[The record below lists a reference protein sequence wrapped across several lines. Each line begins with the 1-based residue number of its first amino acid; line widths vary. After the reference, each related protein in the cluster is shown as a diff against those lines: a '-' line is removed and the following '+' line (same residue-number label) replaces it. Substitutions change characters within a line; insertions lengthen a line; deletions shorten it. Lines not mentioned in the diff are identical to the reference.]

1 MRYNVLH
8 FFERKNID
16 ISNILYLTRQNPLT
30 KITFFDGKEIL
41 TAIPVKEIALY
52 LPAKEFVNITKGILL
67 RKSQIVNI
75 SDDGLYAMTD
85 GSVFQGRK
93 RNISQH
99 KQLRQAL
106 GLSKEQNEKTEKMI
120 PLELL
125 EKCSILN
132 DMPLA
137 FCVIE
142 LVFDANGR
150 GVDFVFRYC
159 NEEMAV
165 VEGIPVSE
173 MLNNSFYEVFENGD
187 KKWLVTY
194 ADVALNGTKVI
205 LHDYSPEI
213 GKDLTIYCFQP
224 HPGYCA
230 CILIPESVS
239 SFV

>member
-16 ISNILYLTRQNPLT
+16 ISNILYLTRQNPYT

-41 TAIPVKEIALY
+41 TAIPVKEIAAY
-52 LPAKEFVNITKGILL
+52 LPDEEFVNITKGILL

-75 SDDGLYAMTD
+75 SDDGLYTMTD

-93 RNISQH
+93 RNVSQH
-99 KQLRQAL
+99 KQLGQAL
-106 GLSKEQNEKTEKMI
+106 GLSKKQDEKAEKGI

-142 LVFDANGR
+142 LVFDENGR

-173 MLNNSFYEVFENGD
+173 MLNNSFYKVFENGD

-194 ADVALNGTKVI
+194 ADIALNGTKVI

-230 CILIPESVS
+230 CILIPV
-239 SFV
+239 

>member
-41 TAIPVKEIALY
+41 TAIPVKEIAIY
-52 LPAKEFVNITKGILL
+52 LPDKEFVNITKGVLL

-230 CILIPESVS
+230 CILIPG
-239 SFV
+239 

>member
-16 ISNILYLTRQNPLT
+16 ISNILYLTRQNPHT

-41 TAIPVKEIALY
+41 TAIPVKEIAIY
-52 LPAKEFVNITKGILL
+52 LPDEEFVNITKGVLL

-75 SDDGLYAMTD
+75 SDDGLYTMTD

-106 GLSKEQNEKTEKMI
+106 GLSKEQDEKAEKRI

-132 DMPLA
+132 NMPLA

-142 LVFDANGR
+142 LVFDADGR

-194 ADVALNGTKVI
+194 ADVALNGTKVV

-230 CILIPESVS
+230 CILIPG
-239 SFV
+239 

>member
-30 KITFFDGKEIL
+30 KITSFDGKEIL
-41 TAIPVKEIALY
+41 TAIPVKEIAIY
-52 LPAKEFVNITKGILL
+52 LPDEEFVNITKGVLL

-75 SDDGLYAMTD
+75 SDDGLYTMTD

-106 GLSKEQNEKTEKMI
+106 GLSKEQDKKTEKMI

-194 ADVALNGTKVI
+194 ADVALNGKKVI

-230 CILIPESVS
+230 CILIPG
-239 SFV
+239 

>member
-41 TAIPVKEIALY
+41 TAIPVKEIAIY
-52 LPAKEFVNITKGILL
+52 LPDEEFVNITKGILL

-75 SDDGLYAMTD
+75 SDDGLYTMTD

-213 GKDLTIYCFQP
+213 GKELTIYCFQP

-230 CILIPESVS
+230 CILIPG
-239 SFV
+239 

>member
-1 MRYNVLH
+1 MYGYCLNTLH
-8 FFERKNID
+8 
-16 ISNILYLTRQNPLT
+16 SY
-30 KITFFDGKEIL
+30 
-41 TAIPVKEIALY
+41 
-52 LPAKEFVNITKGILL
+52 EF
-67 RKSQIVNI
+67 
-75 SDDGLYAMTD
+75 D
-85 GSVFQGRK
+85 GSVGFV
-93 RNISQH
+93 
-99 KQLRQAL
+99 
-106 GLSKEQNEKTEKMI
+106 KMQKI
-120 PLELL
+120 MKAFRGDIELL

-173 MLNNSFYEVFENGD
+173 MLNNSFYEVFKNGD
-187 KKWLVTY
+187 KKWLITY
-194 ADVALNGTKVI
+194 ADVALNGTKVV

-213 GKDLTIYCFQP
+213 GKDLSIYCFQP

-230 CILIPESVS
+230 CILIPR
-239 SFV
+239 

>member
-41 TAIPVKEIALY
+41 TAIPVKEIAIY
-52 LPAKEFVNITKGILL
+52 LPDEEFVNITKGVLL

-75 SDDGLYAMTD
+75 SGDGLYTMTD

-106 GLSKEQNEKTEKMI
+106 GLSKEQDAKAEKMI
-120 PLELL
+120 PFELL

-230 CILIPESVS
+230 CILIPG
-239 SFV
+239 

>member
-41 TAIPVKEIALY
+41 TAIPVKEIAIY
-52 LPAKEFVNITKGILL
+52 LPDEEFVNITKGVLL

-75 SDDGLYAMTD
+75 SDDGLYTMTD

-106 GLSKEQNEKTEKMI
+106 GLSKEQDAKAEKMV

-194 ADVALNGTKVI
+194 ADVALNGKKVI

-230 CILIPESVS
+230 CILIPE
-239 SFV
+239 

>member
-16 ISNILYLTRQNPLT
+16 IANILYLTRQNPHT

-41 TAIPVKEIALY
+41 TAIPVKEIAIY
-52 LPAKEFVNITKGILL
+52 LPDEEFVNITKGVLL

-75 SDDGLYAMTD
+75 SGDGLYTMTD

-106 GLSKEQNEKTEKMI
+106 GLSKEQDAKAEKMI
-120 PLELL
+120 PFELL

-173 MLNNSFYEVFENGD
+173 MLNNSFYEVFKNGD

-194 ADVALNGTKVI
+194 ADVALNGTKVV

-213 GKDLTIYCFQP
+213 GKDLSIYCFQP
-224 HPGYCA
+224 RPGYCA
-230 CILIPESVS
+230 CILIPS
-239 SFV
+239 

>member
-41 TAIPVKEIALY
+41 TAIPVKEIAIY
-52 LPAKEFVNITKGILL
+52 LPDEEFVNITKGILL

-75 SDDGLYAMTD
+75 SDDGLYTMTD

-106 GLSKEQNEKTEKMI
+106 GLSKEQNEKAEKMI

-165 VEGIPVSE
+165 VEGIPISE

-213 GKDLTIYCFQP
+213 GKELTIYCFQP

-230 CILIPESVS
+230 CILIPG
-239 SFV
+239 

>member
-41 TAIPVKEIALY
+41 TAIPVKEIAIY
-52 LPAKEFVNITKGILL
+52 LPDKEFVNITKGILL

-75 SDDGLYAMTD
+75 SDDGLYTMTD

-106 GLSKEQNEKTEKMI
+106 GLSKEQDEKAEKMI

-173 MLNNSFYEVFENGD
+173 MLNHSFYEVFENGD

-230 CILIPESVS
+230 CILIPG
-239 SFV
+239 

>member
-1 MRYNVLH
+1 MANLKSSTEPRQPLRVLRYRQGVASEL
-8 FFERKNID
+8 
-16 ISNILYLTRQNPLT
+16 LTRCKYFEVYRMLINT
-30 KITFFDGKEIL
+30 E
-41 TAIPVKEIALY
+41 
-52 LPAKEFVNITKGILL
+52 
-67 RKSQIVNI
+67 R
-75 SDDGLYAMTD
+75 
-85 GSVFQGRK
+85 
-93 RNISQH
+93 
-99 KQLRQAL
+99 RQAL
-106 GLSKEQNEKTEKMI
+106 GLSKEQDAKAEKMI
-120 PLELL
+120 PFELL

-173 MLNNSFYEVFENGD
+173 MLNNSFYEVFKNGD

-213 GKDLTIYCFQP
+213 GKDLSIYCFQP

-230 CILIPESVS
+230 CILIPS
-239 SFV
+239 

>member
-16 ISNILYLTRQNPLT
+16 IANILYLTRQNPHT

-41 TAIPVKEIALY
+41 TEIPVKEIAIY
-52 LPAKEFVNITKGILL
+52 LPDEEFVNITKGVLL

-75 SDDGLYAMTD
+75 SGDGLYTMTD

-106 GLSKEQNEKTEKMI
+106 GLSKEQDAKAEKMI
-120 PLELL
+120 PFELL

-173 MLNNSFYEVFENGD
+173 MLNNSFYEVFKNGD

-213 GKDLTIYCFQP
+213 GKDLSIYCFQP

-230 CILIPESVS
+230 CILIPR
-239 SFV
+239 

>member
-1 MRYNVLH
+1 MRYNVPH

-16 ISNILYLTRQNPLT
+16 ISDILYLTRQNPDT

-41 TAIPVKEIALY
+41 TAIPVKEIAIY
-52 LPAKEFVNITKGILL
+52 LPDEEFVNITKGVLL

-75 SDDGLYAMTD
+75 SDDGLYTMTD

-99 KQLRQAL
+99 KQLRKAL
-106 GLSKEQNEKTEKMI
+106 GLSKEQDKKTEKMI

-230 CILIPESVS
+230 CILIPG
-239 SFV
+239 

>member
-16 ISNILYLTRQNPLT
+16 IANILYLTRQNPHT

-41 TAIPVKEIALY
+41 TAIPVKEIAIY
-52 LPAKEFVNITKGILL
+52 LPDEEFVNITKGVLL

-75 SDDGLYAMTD
+75 SDDGLYTMTD

-106 GLSKEQNEKTEKMI
+106 GLSKEQDAKAEKMI

-194 ADVALNGTKVI
+194 ADVALNGKKVI

-230 CILIPESVS
+230 CILIPG
-239 SFV
+239 

>member
-30 KITFFDGKEIL
+30 KITFFDGKETL
-41 TAIPVKEIALY
+41 TAIPVKEIAIY
-52 LPAKEFVNITKGILL
+52 LPDEEFVNITKGILL

-75 SDDGLYAMTD
+75 SDDGLYTMTD

-106 GLSKEQNEKTEKMI
+106 GLSKEQDEKAEKMI

-159 NEEMAV
+159 NEEMAA

-173 MLNNSFYEVFENGD
+173 MLNHSFYEVFENGD

-230 CILIPESVS
+230 CILIPG
-239 SFV
+239 

>member
-52 LPAKEFVNITKGILL
+52 LPDKEFVNITKGILL

-194 ADVALNGTKVI
+194 ADVALNGKKVI

-230 CILIPESVS
+230 CILIPR
-239 SFV
+239 

>member
-16 ISNILYLTRQNPLT
+16 IANILYLTRQNPHT

-41 TAIPVKEIALY
+41 TAIPVKEIAIY
-52 LPAKEFVNITKGILL
+52 LPDEEFVNITKGVLL

-75 SDDGLYAMTD
+75 SGDGLYTMTD

-106 GLSKEQNEKTEKMI
+106 GLSKEQDAKAEKMI
-120 PLELL
+120 PFELL

-194 ADVALNGTKVI
+194 ADVALNGTKVV

-213 GKDLTIYCFQP
+213 GKDLSIYCFQP

-230 CILIPESVS
+230 CILIPS
-239 SFV
+239 

>member
-41 TAIPVKEIALY
+41 TAIPVKEIAIY
-52 LPAKEFVNITKGILL
+52 LPDEEFVNITKGILL

-75 SDDGLYAMTD
+75 SDDGLYTMTD

-106 GLSKEQNEKTEKMI
+106 GLSKEQDAKAEKRI

-230 CILIPESVS
+230 CILIPG
-239 SFV
+239 

>member
-16 ISNILYLTRQNPLT
+16 IANILYLTRQNPHT

-41 TAIPVKEIALY
+41 TAIPVKEIAIY
-52 LPAKEFVNITKGILL
+52 LPDEEFVNITKGVLL

-75 SDDGLYAMTD
+75 SGDGLYTMTD

-106 GLSKEQNEKTEKMI
+106 GLSKEQDAKAEKMI

-173 MLNNSFYEVFENGD
+173 MLNNSFYEVFKNGD
-187 KKWLVTY
+187 KKWLVIY

-213 GKDLTIYCFQP
+213 GKDLSIYCFQP

-230 CILIPESVS
+230 CILIPG
-239 SFV
+239 

>member
-16 ISNILYLTRQNPLT
+16 IDNILYLTRQNPHT

-41 TAIPVKEIALY
+41 TEIPVKEIAIY
-52 LPAKEFVNITKGILL
+52 LPDEEFVNITKGVLL

-75 SDDGLYAMTD
+75 SGDGLYTMTD

-106 GLSKEQNEKTEKMI
+106 GLSKEQDAKAEKMI
-120 PLELL
+120 PFELL

-165 VEGIPVSE
+165 VEGIQVSE
-173 MLNNSFYEVFENGD
+173 MLNNSFYEVFKNGD

-213 GKDLTIYCFQP
+213 GKDLSIYCFQP

-230 CILIPESVS
+230 CILIPS
-239 SFV
+239 

>member
-16 ISNILYLTRQNPLT
+16 IANILYLTRQNPHT

-41 TAIPVKEIALY
+41 TAIPVKEIAIY
-52 LPAKEFVNITKGILL
+52 LPDEEFVNITKGILL

-75 SDDGLYAMTD
+75 SDDGLYTMTD

-106 GLSKEQNEKTEKMI
+106 GLSKEQDEKAEKRI

-165 VEGIPVSE
+165 VEGISVSE

-194 ADVALNGTKVI
+194 ADVALNGTKVV

-213 GKDLTIYCFQP
+213 GKDLSIYCFQP

-230 CILIPESVS
+230 CILIPG
-239 SFV
+239 

>member
-30 KITFFDGKEIL
+30 KITFFDGKETL
-41 TAIPVKEIALY
+41 TAIPVKEIAIY
-52 LPAKEFVNITKGILL
+52 LPDEEFVNITKGILL

-75 SDDGLYAMTD
+75 SDDGLYTMTD

-99 KQLRQAL
+99 KLLRQAL
-106 GLSKEQNEKTEKMI
+106 GLSKEQDEKAEKMI

-173 MLNNSFYEVFENGD
+173 MLNNSFYKVFENGD

-230 CILIPESVS
+230 CILIPG
-239 SFV
+239 

>member
-41 TAIPVKEIALY
+41 TAIPVKEIAIY
-52 LPAKEFVNITKGILL
+52 LPDEEFVNITKGVLL

-75 SDDGLYAMTD
+75 SGDGLYTMTD

-106 GLSKEQNEKTEKMI
+106 GLSKEQNEKAEKMI

-173 MLNNSFYEVFENGD
+173 MLNNSFYEVFKNGD

-213 GKDLTIYCFQP
+213 GKDLSIYCFQP

-230 CILIPESVS
+230 CILIPS
-239 SFV
+239 

>member
-16 ISNILYLTRQNPLT
+16 IANILYLTRQNPHT

-41 TAIPVKEIALY
+41 TAIPVKEIAIY
-52 LPAKEFVNITKGILL
+52 LPDEEFVNITKGVLL

-75 SDDGLYAMTD
+75 SGDGLYTMTD

-106 GLSKEQNEKTEKMI
+106 GLSKEQDAKAEKMI
-120 PLELL
+120 PFELL

-173 MLNNSFYEVFENGD
+173 MLNNSFYEVFKNGD

-213 GKDLTIYCFQP
+213 GKDLSIYCFQP

-230 CILIPESVS
+230 CILIPG
-239 SFV
+239 

>member
-41 TAIPVKEIALY
+41 TAIPVKEIAIY
-52 LPAKEFVNITKGILL
+52 LPDEEFVNITKGILL

-75 SDDGLYAMTD
+75 SDDGLYTMTD

-106 GLSKEQNEKTEKMI
+106 GLSKEQDKKTEKMI

-230 CILIPESVS
+230 CILIPG
-239 SFV
+239 

>member
-41 TAIPVKEIALY
+41 TAIPVKEIAIY
-52 LPAKEFVNITKGILL
+52 LPDKEFVNITKGILL

-75 SDDGLYAMTD
+75 SDDGLYTMTD

-93 RNISQH
+93 RNIIQH

-106 GLSKEQNEKTEKMI
+106 GLSKEQDEKAEKMI

-159 NEEMAV
+159 NEEMAA

-173 MLNNSFYEVFENGD
+173 MLNHSFYEVFENGD

-230 CILIPESVS
+230 CILIPG
-239 SFV
+239 

>member
-16 ISNILYLTRQNPLT
+16 IANILYLTRQNPHT

-41 TAIPVKEIALY
+41 TAIPVKEIAIY
-52 LPAKEFVNITKGILL
+52 LPDEEFVNITKGVLL

-75 SDDGLYAMTD
+75 SGDGLYTMTD

-106 GLSKEQNEKTEKMI
+106 GLSKKQDEKAEKMI
-120 PLELL
+120 SLELL

-173 MLNNSFYEVFENGD
+173 MLNNSFYEVFKNGD

-230 CILIPESVS
+230 CILIPG
-239 SFV
+239 

>member
-41 TAIPVKEIALY
+41 TAIPVKEIAIY
-52 LPAKEFVNITKGILL
+52 LPDEEFVNITKGILL

-75 SDDGLYAMTD
+75 SDDGLYTMTD

-106 GLSKEQNEKTEKMI
+106 GLSKEQDEKAEKMI

-173 MLNNSFYEVFENGD
+173 MLNHSFYEVFENGD

-230 CILIPESVS
+230 CILIPE
-239 SFV
+239 

>member
-16 ISNILYLTRQNPLT
+16 ISNILYLTRQNPDT

-41 TAIPVKEIALY
+41 TAIPVKEIAIY
-52 LPAKEFVNITKGILL
+52 LPDEEFVNITKGVLL

-75 SDDGLYAMTD
+75 SGDGLYTMTD

-106 GLSKEQNEKTEKMI
+106 GLSKEQDKKTEKMI

-213 GKDLTIYCFQP
+213 GKELTIYCFQP

-230 CILIPESVS
+230 CILIPR
-239 SFV
+239 

>member
-16 ISNILYLTRQNPLT
+16 ISNILYLTRQNPDT

-41 TAIPVKEIALY
+41 TAIPVKEIAIY
-52 LPAKEFVNITKGILL
+52 LPDEEFVNITKGVLL

-106 GLSKEQNEKTEKMI
+106 GLSKEQDEKAEKMI
-120 PLELL
+120 SLELL

-230 CILIPESVS
+230 CILIQE
-239 SFV
+239 

>member
-16 ISNILYLTRQNPLT
+16 ISNILYITRQNPDT
-30 KITFFDGKEIL
+30 KITFFDGKEIQ
-41 TAIPVKEIALY
+41 TAIPVKEIAIY
-52 LPAKEFVNITKGILL
+52 LPDEEFVNITKGVLL

-75 SDDGLYAMTD
+75 SDDGLYTMTD

-106 GLSKEQNEKTEKMI
+106 GLSPKQDEKAEKMI

-173 MLNNSFYEVFENGD
+173 MLNNSFYKVFENGD

-230 CILIPESVS
+230 CILIPR
-239 SFV
+239 

>member
-1 MRYNVLH
+1 MRSNVLH

-41 TAIPVKEIALY
+41 TAIPVKEIAIY
-52 LPAKEFVNITKGILL
+52 LPDEEFVNITKGILL

-132 DMPLA
+132 DMPLD

-194 ADVALNGTKVI
+194 ADVALNGKKVI

-230 CILIPESVS
+230 CILIPG
-239 SFV
+239 

>member
-16 ISNILYLTRQNPLT
+16 ISNILYLTRQNPDT

-41 TAIPVKEIALY
+41 TAIPVKEIAIY
-52 LPAKEFVNITKGILL
+52 LPDEEFVNITKGILL

-106 GLSKEQNEKTEKMI
+106 GLSKEQDEKAEKMI
-120 PLELL
+120 SLELL

-230 CILIPESVS
+230 CILIPE
-239 SFV
+239 

>member
-41 TAIPVKEIALY
+41 TAIPVKEIAIY
-52 LPAKEFVNITKGILL
+52 LPDKEFVNITKGILL

-173 MLNNSFYEVFENGD
+173 MLNNSFYKVFENGD

-230 CILIPESVS
+230 CILIPG
-239 SFV
+239 

>member
-30 KITFFDGKEIL
+30 KITFFDGKETL
-41 TAIPVKEIALY
+41 TAIPVKEITIY
-52 LPAKEFVNITKGILL
+52 LPDEEFVNITKGILL

-75 SDDGLYAMTD
+75 SDDGLYTMTD

-93 RNISQH
+93 RNIIQH

-106 GLSKEQNEKTEKMI
+106 GLSKEQDEKAEKMI

-159 NEEMAV
+159 NEEMAA

-173 MLNNSFYEVFENGD
+173 MLNHSFYEVFENGD

-230 CILIPESVS
+230 CILIPG
-239 SFV
+239 

>member
-16 ISNILYLTRQNPLT
+16 IANILYLTRQNPHT

-41 TAIPVKEIALY
+41 TEIPVKEIAIY
-52 LPAKEFVNITKGILL
+52 VPDEEFVNITKGVLL

-75 SDDGLYAMTD
+75 SGDGLYTMTD

-106 GLSKEQNEKTEKMI
+106 GLSKEQDAKAEKMI

-213 GKDLTIYCFQP
+213 GKDLSIYCFQP

-230 CILIPESVS
+230 CILIPS
-239 SFV
+239 

>member
-16 ISNILYLTRQNPLT
+16 IANILYLTRQNPHT

-41 TAIPVKEIALY
+41 TAIPVKEIAIY
-52 LPAKEFVNITKGILL
+52 LPDEEFVNITKGVLL

-75 SDDGLYAMTD
+75 SGDGLYTMTD

-106 GLSKEQNEKTEKMI
+106 GLSKEQDAKAEKMI
-120 PLELL
+120 PFELL

-165 VEGIPVSE
+165 VEGIPISE

-213 GKDLTIYCFQP
+213 GKDLSIYCFQP

-230 CILIPESVS
+230 CILIPR
-239 SFV
+239 